1 MWEAI
6 VTKFSTL
13 ALFLG
18 TDGIATMIADA
29 SNILY
34 FTAIALIFV
43 AFTARIVRGRYRSFF
58 TSLARG
64 RRFTN
69 DRAYDRMFERRQIVA
84 LKKCPNCTEQL
95 PLSAVLCD
103 GCDYNFLSEMVGHGQ
118 KLLPSPEVLAQE
130 MTAQRYE
137 YRA

>member
-18 TDGIATMIADA
+18 TDGIATMIADG

-34 FTAIALIFV
+34 FTAIGLIFV
-43 AFTARIVRGRYRSFF
+43 AFTARIVRGRYGSFF
-58 TSLARG
+58 TSLAVG

-84 LKKCPNCTEQL
+84 IKKCPNCTEQL

-118 KLLPSPEVLAQE
+118 KLLPSPESPARETIEQSY
-130 MTAQRYE
+130 AHS
-137 YRA
+137 A